1 MSSTTLSSLL
11 IQAKPEGLAPKEQR
25 LATALSAVIN
35 AADVDGTE
43 ALRVMRR
50 VSEKISLANVTP
62 DAAFERV
69 LLRSL
74 GADTELR
81 DAEGGGLSDAEFA
94 ECMGLG
100 SRETIRQYRQKG
112 RIFGWFKGSRSYRY
126 PAWQIHR
133 KELLPGLAEVLAVLR
148 EKGLHSLSIIGY
160 FLTPSDGLDDVRPL
174 DLLREGKIDQ
184 VVADAQRY
192 GDIGT

>member
-1 MSSTTLSSLL
+1 MSSTTLSPLL

-74 GADTELR
+74 GADSELR
-81 DAEGGGLSDAEFA
+81 DSEGGGLSDAEFA
-94 ECMGLG
+94 ERMGLG
-100 SRETIRQYRQKG
+100 SRETIRQYREKG
-112 RIFGWFKGSRSYRY
+112 RIFGWLKGSRSYRY

-148 EKGLHSLSIIGY
+148 EKGLHPLSIIGY

>member
-74 GADTELR
+74 GADAELR

-94 ECMGLG
+94 ERMGLG

-112 RIFGWFKGSRSYRY
+112 RIFGWLKGSRSYRY

-174 DLLREGKIDQ
+174 DLLRESKIDQ

>member
-1 MSSTTLSSLL
+1 MSSTTLSPLL

-25 LATALSAVIN
+25 LAAALSAVIN

-74 GADTELR
+74 GADAELR

-94 ECMGLG
+94 ERMGLG

>member
-1 MSSTTLSSLL
+1 MSSTTLSPLL
-11 IQAKPEGLAPKEQR
+11 IQAEPEGLAPKEQR
-25 LATALSAVIN
+25 LAAALSAVIN

-62 DAAFERV
+62 DAAFERA

-74 GADTELR
+74 GADSELR
-81 DAEGGGLSDAEFA
+81 DAEGGGLSDAEFG
-94 ECMGLG
+94 ERMGLG
-100 SRETIRQYRQKG
+100 SRETIRQYREKG
-112 RIFGWFKGSRSYRY
+112 RIFGWLKGSRSYRY

-133 KELLPGLAEVLAVLR
+133 KELLPGLPEVLAVLR
-148 EKGLHSLSIIGY
+148 QKGLHPLSIAGY

-174 DLLREGKIDQ
+174 DLLREGKIDP

>member
-74 GADTELR
+74 GADAELR

-94 ECMGLG
+94 ERMGLG

-112 RIFGWFKGSRSYRY
+112 RIFGWLKGSRSYRY